1 VLQLLWDKERE
12 ERGLTKKQ
20 TFVDLGC
27 GNGLLV
33 YLLTSEGYTG
43 KGIDLRR
50 RKIWGY
56 YGDRANLEVCSLTP
70 SDLTVFPQFDWLIG
84 NHSDE
89 LTPWIPLMA
98 ARSSYQTRYFVLP
111 CCPHDFDSK
120 FRRPNTTK
128 SQYSSYLDYIRL
140 IGETVGFRV
149 QEDTLRIPSSKRVCQ
164 VGQRRW
170 YAEEDE
176 GEMEKKRAGFLRE
189 RCRSGLPRQSGGEGG
204 DGEGVVTEGEGVVNV
219 RSETSKSTKQ
229 VSSVA
234 GGRCEGSGWSERFVP
249 RSATDQTRNCLHVDR
264 SLQEFIVQTLSS
276 HLLETENWIA
286 IPTTPAVI
294 SSSTPTFTASST
306 TNIPSPA
313 TALHS
318 STNTV
323 PSHCSLIISSHPSA
337 ASSTSESLTTST
349 SGPVNNP
356 TITNPTITNSTNSVS
371 TIKSVLTSLPTL
383 TTGPLGS
390 PANPLTVSESNPLPA
405 ALPILT
411 TAAEKTPGDNVVGDT
426 HTDAALSSLTAA
438 LSSKSDSPAPNM
450 CQLHRKTPCDGSSCL
465 PHTPK
470 TTSNTCEN
478 NCDDVILIND
488 VDDVVWNPGNHDDAA
503 RQKKLGMEGEGREV
517 AATGGKDEARLTCEA
532 SRGNQTLW
540 NLGGRLGISDAAR
553 LFDDAVLRQLKQE
566 CGGLQ
571 TLLRN
576 HHQVFAVCRGFVQL
590 RNWAVAGPE
599 HGPRRP
605 AKRRSAEDA
614 KRLVKTKPC
623 WFHHNHPQGC
633 PRQFLEDS
641 SCPYAHSSGDL
652 RQRPDFSSTS
662 EPVVTFP
669 TL

>member
-1 VLQLLWDKERE
+1 
-12 ERGLTKKQ
+12 
-20 TFVDLGC
+20 
-27 GNGLLV
+27 
-33 YLLTSEGYTG
+33 
-43 KGIDLRR
+43 
-50 RKIWGY
+50 
-56 YGDRANLEVCSLTP
+56 
-70 SDLTVFPQFDWLIG
+70 
-84 NHSDE
+84 
-89 LTPWIPLMA
+89 M
-98 ARSSYQTRYFVLP
+98 
-111 CCPHDFDSK
+111 
-120 FRRPNTTK
+120 
-128 SQYSSYLDYIRL
+128 
-140 IGETVGFRV
+140 
-149 QEDTLRIPSSKRVCQ
+149 
-164 VGQRRW
+164 GQRRW

-204 DGEGVVTEGEGVVNV
+204 DGEGVVTEGGGVVNV
-219 RSETSKSTKQ
+219 RSETNKSTKQ
-229 VSSVA
+229 VNSVA
-234 GGRCEGSGWSERFVP
+234 GGKCEESGWSERFVP

-294 SSSTPTFTASST
+294 SSSTLTSTASST
-306 TNIPSPA
+306 TNIPSPATTTSFSTSTSVSIPSPA

-323 PSHCSLIISSHPSA
+323 PSHCSFIISSHPSA
-337 ASSTSESLTTST
+337 AFSESLTTST

-356 TITNPTITNSTNSVS
+356 TVTNSTNSVS

-390 PANPLTVSESNPLPA
+390 PANPLTVSESTPLPA
-405 ALPILT
+405 ALPVLT

-540 NLGGRLGISDAAR
+540 NLGGDSIS
-553 LFDDAVLRQLKQE
+553 VNEGE
-566 CGGLQ
+566 C
-571 TLLRN
+571 TL
-576 HHQVFAVCRGFVQL
+576 VFI
-590 RNWAVAGPE
+590 
-599 HGPRRP
+599 
-605 AKRRSAEDA
+605 
-614 KRLVKTKPC
+614 T
-623 WFHHNHPQGC
+623 
-633 PRQFLEDS
+633 
-641 SCPYAHSSGDL
+641 
-652 RQRPDFSSTS
+652 
-662 EPVVTFP
+662 
-669 TL
+669 